1 MLEKKIITPDEVEE
15 LGCLCCVYKDNTNI
29 YCQQELCCVLADGD
43 KNMLTVDGEKYIID
57 GNKGKENKQMAEKI
71 SVTSKQLTNDP
82 CEYCNDVHKTSDYC
96 YEVNKCINASGEDN
110 KFRLN
115 NDKYCLVDEN
125 ETDMVNHP
133 KHYNDCSI
141 ECIDIMV
148 MMFGAEYVAMHCVIT
163 AYKYMHRYKSKN
175 GLEDLKKAEWYL
187 TKHAELCGDYELRFY
202 NNYNE
207 MCNTLEKMLGE
218 YEDGK

>member
-1 MLEKKIITPDEVEE
+1 MLEKKIITPEQIEV
-15 LGCLCCVYKDNTNI
+15 LGCECCKYKHNTHI
-29 YCQQELCCVLADGD
+29 FCQQELCCILADGD
-43 KNMLTVDGEKYIID
+43 KNMLTVDDERYIID
-57 GNKGKENKQMAEKI
+57 GNKGKENKQMAEK
-71 SVTSKQLTNDP
+71 Q
-82 CEYCNDVHKTSDYC
+82 
-96 YEVNKCINASGEDN
+96 
-110 KFRLN
+110 
-115 NDKYCLVDEN
+115 
-125 ETDMVNHP
+125 DMVNHP

-175 GLEDLKKAEWYL
+175 GFEDLKKAEWYL
-187 TKHAELCGDYELRFY
+187 TKHAELCGEYELRFY

-207 MCNTLEKMLGE
+207 MCNMLEKMLGE